1 MGGTVAECEK
11 KYTKTMQADSG
22 YVPQQTEE
30 ATGSVEEI
38 RQATVNGYT
47 WYYFKIIGYPQ
58 YFAMSVEQDTSL
70 PLIDVGDSISVVY
83 DSEIVDGVAKALD
96 VQRNAP

>member
-1 MGGTVAECEK
+1 
-11 KYTKTMQADSG
+11 
-22 YVPQQTEE
+22 
-30 ATGSVEEI
+30 
-38 RQATVNGYT
+38 
-47 WYYFKIIGYPQ
+47 
-58 YFAMSVEQDTSL
+58 MSVEQDTSL

>member
-1 MGGTVAECEK
+1 MAECEK